1 MMTFLAVGGGALTVY
16 LSIVH
21 RYLIKYTALGILI
34 LQNIS
39 YHISRALVA
48 GTNKAGRLRSG
59 LRSGRQ
65 GRRASLNRSARF
77 NRHVFVVANN
87 MTNINERQGV
97 CTITMKSMV
106 KNLRLCS
113 LKIRNYCHLVSF
125 SS

>member
-1 MMTFLAVGGGALTVY
+1 MVLIKSYMMTFLAVGGGALTVY

-59 LRSGRQ
+59 LTSGPTRQ
-65 GRRASLNRSARF
+65 AGQF
-77 NRHVFVVANN
+77 
-87 MTNINERQGV
+87 E
-97 CTITMKSMV
+97 
-106 KNLRLCS
+106 
-113 LKIRNYCHLVSF
+113 
-125 SS
+125 